1 MANFNQYFL
10 LADHIKLSLLERQVA
25 IHSNTKSASQDSY
38 LSSLLESLREGIEKI
53 NIEQSRLENLGDKDA
68 SQTIQEI
75 QKNLQAQYD
84 DFITKFRDI
93 TPTKV
98 MSNSLHIN
106 DAVSSGHVMET
117 PERSLIGLSTKSL
130 KTSIRGSPNTPITSK
145 TVRFSDSPQRTNS
158 SLFFPYR
165 DEPNSIDG
173 SQFDNQQLLSYHS
186 RIMNQQDQALDNLSK
201 SIQRQRELS
210 IQIGGELHEQV
221 EILDGIDENVDRH
234 QTRLRQT
241 MKQLETTARN
251 VKNSKQIKIIAILIT
266 ILVILIII
274 LNY

>member
-221 EILDGIDENVDRH
+221 EMLDGIDENVDRH